1 MIFDKNYDKSLWLI
15 LMNDKD
21 NREEIIK
28 FIKNIPKELY
38 VKLNAALKK
47 YYEFES
53 SAKGDSISDFILCG
67 EVVDSNQDIYSF
79 YINPKDGVLNLAK
92 HVLNKFQYYY
102 CSVELFLV
110 PYGLDENLEIFN
122 KQLIGKIWCATDERK
137 FIETYSVADYDYIK
151 YEFINMFCGNAL
163 IVCSSNTKKR
173 IRKINRREMKDDY
186 NLRDLESFKF

>member
-15 LMNDKD
+15 LMSDKD

-38 VKLNAALKK
+38 VKLNTALKK

-53 SAKGDSISDFILCG
+53 NVKGDSIRDFILCG
-67 EVVDSNQDIYSF
+67 EVVDDKQDIYSF
-79 YINPKDGVLNLAK
+79 YIEPKDGTLNLAK
-92 HVLNKFQYYY
+92 HVLNNFQYYY

-122 KQLIGKIWCATDERK
+122 KQLIGKIWCATDKQK
-137 FIETYSVADYDYIK
+137 FIETYSIADYDYIK
-151 YEFINMFCGNAL
+151 YEFINMFCDNAL
-163 IVCSSNTKKR
+163 IVCSSNAKKR
-173 IRKINRREMKDDY
+173 TRKINRREIKDDY